1 MKEIITG
8 LFVIC
13 GLQKEAL
20 LQQRSLTKRVSPAD
34 ALKGQAIVWN

>member
-1 MKEIITG
+1 MKAIITG

-13 GLQKEAL
+13 GQQTAAL

-34 ALKGQAIVWN
+34 LPKGQAIVGN